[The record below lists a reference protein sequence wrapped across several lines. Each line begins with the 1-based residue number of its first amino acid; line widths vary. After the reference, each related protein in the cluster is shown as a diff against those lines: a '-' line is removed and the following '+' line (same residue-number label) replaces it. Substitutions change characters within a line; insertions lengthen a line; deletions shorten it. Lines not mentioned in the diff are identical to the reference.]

1 MHNYLGCASEFK
13 EVFSFYMKTVK
24 ASIEVLETGAVKSAD
39 RVLDL
44 FELMS
49 RYEHDLTHSEIA
61 GHLGIPKGSL
71 SKLLTNLQQRGH
83 VQFVKETKGY
93 RFGDAFLN
101 LARRVTVAHDIVALS
116 GNVLATISDA
126 TSESCALIL
135 PRGDEVEIVSA
146 IDAPHLLL
154 AHLHV
159 GDRIPLYASSS
170 GKAYLA
176 TIDEKTLSDYLD
188 RVVLEPLT
196 RHTLT
201 DKASLRREIEEARR
215 EGVAYSRQEISEGV
229 ISVGIA
235 VLSKTGAPIATLN
248 IAMPSLRYNEAKRLL
263 CITELKK
270 GASRLGSLLGEIA
283 P

>member
-1 MHNYLGCASEFK
+1 
-13 EVFSFYMKTVK
+13 MKTD
-24 ASIEVLETGAVKSAD
+24 GAPDEAAEAGTVKSAD

-49 RYEHDLTHSEIA
+49 RYGHDLTHSEIA
-61 GHLGIPKGSL
+61 ANLGIPKGSL
-71 SKLLTNLQQRGH
+71 SKLLMNLQRRGH

-93 RFGDAFLN
+93 RFGDAFLD
-101 LARRVTVAHDIVALS
+101 LARRVTVARDIVALS

-135 PRGDEVEIVSA
+135 SRGDEVEIVSA

-154 AHLHV
+154 AHLNV
-159 GDRIPLYASSS
+159 GDRIPLYASSG
-170 GKAYLA
+170 GKAFLA
-176 TIDEKTLSDYLD
+176 FTDDETRSDYLD

-196 RHTLT
+196 RYTLT
-201 DKASLRREIEEARR
+201 DKTSLRREIEEARR
-215 EGVAYSRQEISEGV
+215 EGVAYSRQEVSEGV
-229 ISVGIA
+229 MSIGVA
-235 VLSKTGAPIATLN
+235 VLSKAGSPVATLN
-248 IAMPSLRYNEAKRLL
+248 IAMPSLRFNEAKRLL

-270 GASRLGSLLGEIA
+270 GARRLGSLLGEVS